1 MKYFAIREAVD
12 TKEVGQV
19 FPQTDGLEGSDTF
32 KSETSFSAFHHHG
45 FPIDFQNKQIIKVH
59 HSTSLTDFISTA
71 IISAHGFIVSGKLK
85 GLLQKFELIDSRFYD
100 IQLKYKGNVSYD
112 YYWFHMFWQD
122 KLDCVDFHAS
132 KFELRPASKYLG
144 EIKIKSSEELLKKI
158 NESRPNLIK
167 PIQLVIKSPK
177 KDFFYSPVG
186 TEKIVSERLISD
198 FERNKITG
206 YALRDLTNIKII

>member
-1 MKYFAIREAVD
+1 
-12 TKEVGQV
+12 
-19 FPQTDGLEGSDTF
+19 
-32 KSETSFSAFHHHG
+32 
-45 FPIDFQNKQIIKVH
+45 
-59 HSTSLTDFISTA
+59 LTDFISTA

-132 KFELRPASKYLG
+132 KFELRPASKYFG

-186 TEKIVSERLISD
+186 TEKIVSERLISE